1 MTPVRYAAFMRALNV
16 GGRIVK
22 MDELKRLF
30 AKAGFPKAESFIA
43 SGNIVFE
50 SAAKDAAAMER
61 KIAATLH
68 KHLGYEVATFLRTF
82 AELDVIGG
90 AMPFKGVEDAP
101 LYYVGF
107 MHAAPTAA
115 MRKRLLALAS
125 NVNEFAFSAREVW
138 WYSET
143 PQSESVLSTNAIE
156 KTLGVPVTFRN
167 LRTVRK
173 MVARWG

>member
-1 MTPVRYAAFMRALNV
+1 MRYAAFMRALNV

-22 MDELKRLF
+22 MDELKKIYAKIGF
-30 AKAGFPKAESFIA
+30 AGAESFIA

-50 SAAKDAAAMER
+50 SAAKDRAAMET
-61 KIAATLH
+61 KIAAGLR
-68 KHLGYEVATFLRTF
+68 KALGYEVATFVRDF
-82 AELDVIGG
+82 DELAAIGR

-107 MHAAPTAA
+107 MLVAPSAAS
-115 MRKRLLALAS
+115 RKMLLGLSSAVNQLA
-125 NVNEFAFSAREVW
+125 FTARELW

-143 PQSESVLSTNAIE
+143 PQSESVLSTNALE
-156 KTLGVPVTFRN
+156 KALGAPVTFRN